1 MLFAQG
7 TSGSTVNTGYIDLSI
22 AGMTGRITEMAKE
35 FELFRIV
42 RLHAYS
48 AMSNAGVSLYDPN
61 VGNKS
66 TGVVHAVAFTTMP
79 FSDTTSVGSTFASLA
94 QLPYFKVASGER
106 GASVSVGRSVL
117 LTKPLKWFRTTTR
130 NSAAYDSLSQGT
142 CYFST
147 DMDSSLA
154 TSVYQ
159 FCVIE
164 GIVEFSSPVENAQQV
179 SLGPGE
185 FLPHPLLPFT
195 GMQTS
200 TDDSKDS
207 DRSVSQCSNQ
217 SQVVTLS
224 KPVLRREETT
234 SSTISLNKYVH
245 LSHPR
250 DRTN

>member
-7 TSGSTVNTGYIDLSI
+7 TSGSAVNTGYIDLSI
-22 AGMTGRITEMAKE
+22 AGMTGRITELAKE

-48 AMSNAGVSLYDPN
+48 TMSNAGVSLYDPN

-66 TGVVHAVAFTTMP
+66 TGVVHAVAFTTAS
-79 FSDTTSVGSTFASLA
+79 FSDTTSVGGTFASLA
-94 QLPYFKVASGER
+94 QLPYFQCSSGER
-106 GASVSVGRSVL
+106 AASVRVNRSVL
-117 LTKPLKWFRTTTR
+117 LTKPLKWFRTTSR
-130 NSAAYDSLSQGT
+130 NSAPYDELSQGT

-159 FCVIE
+159 FCVVE
-164 GIVEFSSPVENAQQV
+164 GTVEFSSPVEVAQQI

-185 FLPHPLLPFT
+185 FLPHPLLPIT
-195 GMQTS
+195 GRQAS
-200 TDDSKDS
+200 TDDSKES
-207 DRSVSQCSNQ
+207 DRSASQCSAQ
-217 SQVVTLS
+217 SQVVTLLS

-234 SSTISLNKYVH
+234 SSTASLNNYVH
-245 LSHPR
+245 LSGFR
-250 DRTN
+250 KG